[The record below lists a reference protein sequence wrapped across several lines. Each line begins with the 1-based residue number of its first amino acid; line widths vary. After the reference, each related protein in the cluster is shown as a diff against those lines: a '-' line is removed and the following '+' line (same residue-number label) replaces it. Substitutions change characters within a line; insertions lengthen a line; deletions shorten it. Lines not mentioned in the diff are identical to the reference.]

1 MNKILVEVSIG
12 ELMDKISILDIKKEK
27 IAYKESIA
35 HIDYEYKVLKKEYD
49 NKVKSDIKLEELYT
63 ELKNINLN
71 LWEIEDKKRLCE
83 KKSDFG
89 ESFIKLSREIHF
101 MNDKRADIKLKIN
114 NHTNSKVKEIKKYT
128 KY

>member
-27 IAYKESIA
+27 IADKESIA

-114 NHTNSKVKEIKKYT
+114 DHTNSKVKEIKKYT